1 MEEELNKNERKGQGT
16 FYMIVA
22 MLTLVV
28 AMVGATFAYFSL
40 QASNNDAIKGSAAK
54 VGLSL
59 EVTRLSDEASGDLVP
74 LKKELLTNAV
84 AGDIATD
91 NKMCVDKDG
100 NTVCQI
106 YELKVSNQGKAVIN
120 VNGTLTLTNEG
131 ITNLKWQLMTDSS
144 TPKTDEESFFTK
156 EDTSIISGDNIPA
169 GTGEELDFTPGTKSY
184 YIMIWIDDTLED
196 QNKTDVGGFTGV
208 VNFTS
213 SNGSGVTGTFTMG
226 G

>member
-1 MEEELNKNERKGQGT
+1 
-16 FYMIVA
+16 
-22 MLTLVV
+22 
-28 AMVGATFAYFSL
+28 
-40 QASNNDAIKGSAAK
+40 
-54 VGLSL
+54 
-59 EVTRLSDEASGDLVP
+59 
-74 LKKELLTNAV
+74 
-84 AGDIATD
+84 
-91 NKMCVDKDG
+91 MCMDKDG

-106 YELKVSNQGKAVIN
+106 YELKVSNQGKAVID

-144 TPKTDEESFFTK
+144 TPKTDEEDFFTK
-156 EDTSIISGDNIPA
+156 EDTTIISGDNIPA
-169 GTGEELDFTPGTKSY
+169 GTGGDLDFTPGTKSY

>member
-28 AMVGATFAYFSL
+28 AIVGATFAYFSL
-40 QASNNDAIKGSAAK
+40 SASNNDAIKGSAAK

-59 EVTRLSDEASGDLVP
+59 EVTRLSDQASGDLIP

-84 AGDIATD
+84 AGDTATG
-91 NKMCVDKDG
+91 NKMCMDKDG

-106 YELKVSNQGKAVIN
+106 YELKVSNQGKAVIS

-144 TPKTDEESFFTK
+144 TPKTDEEDFFTK
-156 EDTSIISGDNIPA
+156 EDTTIISGDNVPA
-169 GTGEELDFTPGTKSY
+169 GSGGDLDFTPGTKSY

>member
-40 QASNNDAIKGSAAK
+40 QASNNDTIKGSAAK

-59 EVTRLSDEASGDLVP
+59 EVTRLSDQASGDLIP

-84 AGDIATD
+84 AGDTATG
-91 NKMCVDKDG
+91 NKMCMDKDG

-144 TPKTDEESFFTK
+144 TPKTDEEDFFTK
-156 EDTSIISGDNIPA
+156 EDTTIISGDNIPA
-169 GTGEELDFTPGTKSY
+169 GTGGDLDFTPGTKSY